1 MKQYIIMK
9 PFDKIRFHF
18 VPNCVIIIR
27 KLNEYRVEFII
38 LVTQPRNAVL
48 NLILTFTAMNLFQHV
63 EDNQKF
69 WHKFSNLE
77 KLRCPTKSKNVPGR
91 SEANKKVHYSS
102 CCVYGHILDYIG
114 LLDPISSVYGR

>member
-1 MKQYIIMK
+1 MK

-38 LVTQPRNAVL
+38 LVTQGRNAIL
-48 NLILTFTAMNLFQHV
+48 NLILTVTAMNLFQHV

-77 KLRCPTKSKNVPGR
+77 KLRCPTKAKMFL
-91 SEANKKVHYSS
+91 ANLRPTKKFIIAVVVSMVIYWT
-102 CCVYGHILDYIG
+102 I
-114 LLDPISSVYGR
+114 

>member
-1 MKQYIIMK
+1 
-9 PFDKIRFHF
+9 
-18 VPNCVIIIR
+18 
-27 KLNEYRVEFII
+27 
-38 LVTQPRNAVL
+38 
-48 NLILTFTAMNLFQHV
+48 MNLFQHV